1 MKFEL
6 ALLATAAIVISSTPA
21 AAQQAPHADSP
32 TIVEGGAG
40 AGASNADD
48 APPTPGDAKQAHP
61 DEDQAI
67 VVTGVKRSAG
77 DVLGGVSVV
86 DLEQLTH
93 DVRPSIGETL
103 KDQPGVTSSSFGPVA
118 SRPILRGLQ
127 GERVRILVDGI
138 GSLDLSSSDPDHAVA
153 INPLTAQR
161 IEVLRGP
168 SALLFGSSAIGGVV
182 NVIDTRIPRSL
193 PDNPVRIGGLVN
205 YATAANERSAN
216 LSVDVPVGGH
226 WVAHAD
232 GAYSKFDDL
241 HIGGYVLSDALRE
254 QAQASADPEI
264 RSLADL
270 KGNLPNTAG
279 RIDDVAGGL
288 AYVDGD
294 LNLGVSYNHHDARYG
309 VPIRF
314 SLDPNVEPEAPTID
328 AHQDRGDL
336 RAKVPIGG
344 FIKSAE
350 LRGGI
355 SRYRHNEIEA
365 DGEIGSRF
373 ASNGEEVRG
382 ELVQSERRG
391 WGGTTG
397 FQYLHQNARIRGDEK
412 YLPDS
417 ANRQVGLFTL
427 QSVIAGKVRF
437 EGGARVEFSRVRA
450 DEDERIAEL
459 VADIGEDSELGQTP
473 VSRNFTV
480 WSASLGANY
489 EFLPGWRAGLSLSR
503 SGRAPSIDELF
514 SFGPHGGSQ
523 QFLIGNPDLSP
534 ERSTGIEFSVHRT
547 TGPVHVQGSIY
558 YSRFGNFI
566 FQAPT
571 DEMEDGLPLY
581 EYRQSKASY
590 YGFEA
595 QADARFGKA
604 MGIEWAGELVADAV
618 RATISNFGPAPQI
631 PPFRVLGA
639 LTGSRGQVDG
649 RLEVERVSAQH
660 RTAPNETATRGY
672 TLVNASFDYHP
683 FAANPELT
691 LSFQANN
698 LFDVTARRHSSVLK
712 DYAPLS
718 GRDIRL
724 TARVGF

>member
-1 MKFEL
+1 MKFEP

-21 AAQQAPHADSP
+21 AAQQAPQADSP
-32 TIVEGGAG
+32 TVVEGGAD
-40 AGASNADD
+40 AGASNADA
-48 APPTPGDAKQAHP
+48 APPTPGDASRAHP

-103 KDQPGVTSSSFGPVA
+103 KDQPGVTTSSFGPVA

-182 NVIDTRIPRSL
+182 NVIDTRIPRSM
-193 PDNPVRIGGLVN
+193 PDNPVRLGGLVN

-216 LSVDVPVGGH
+216 LSVDVPIGGH

-241 HIGGYVLSDALRE
+241 HIGGHVLADALRA

-264 RSLADL
+264 RALADL
-270 KGNLPNTAG
+270 EGKLPNTGG

-294 LNLGVSYNHHDARYG
+294 LNVGLSYSHHDFRYG

-314 SLDPNVEPEAPTID
+314 SLDPNVEAEAPTID
-328 AHQDRGDL
+328 GNQDRGDL
-336 RAKVPIGG
+336 RVNIPIRGFFKIFEFRGGMAKYHHDELTPQGEVDSSFFTDGR
-344 FIKSAE
+344 E
-350 LRGGI
+350 LRANVVQNERGGW
-355 SRYRHNEIEA
+355 A
-365 DGEIGSRF
+365 
-373 ASNGEEVRG
+373 
-382 ELVQSERRG
+382 
-391 WGGTTG
+391 GTTG
-397 FQYLHQNARIRGDEK
+397 VQYLDTDVRIRGEEK

-417 ANRQVGLFTL
+417 RNRQLGIFTL
-427 QSVIAGKVRF
+427 QSLVRGPIRF
-437 EGGARVEFSRVRA
+437 EGGLRVESSRLRA
-450 DEDERIAEL
+450 AQDEQ
-459 VADIGEDSELGQTP
+459 IGENGGPIGATAIARS
-473 VSRNFTV
+473 FTSI
-480 WSASLGANY
+480 SASLGANY
-489 EFLPGWRAGLSLSR
+489 EFIHGWRAGLSLSH
-503 SGRAPSIDELF
+503 SERAPAIDELF
-514 SFGPHGGSQ
+514 SNGPHGGSQ
-523 QFLIGNPDLSP
+523 QFLIGNPGLGK
-534 ERSTGIEFSVHRT
+534 ERSNAVELSVHRA
-547 TGPVHVQGSIY
+547 TGPVHVQGSVY
-558 YSRFGNFI
+558 YSRFSSFI

-571 DEMEDGLPLY
+571 DEIEDGLPLY
-581 EYRQSKASY
+581 EYRQAQASY

-604 MGIEWAGELVADAV
+604 LGIEWGGELVTDAV
-618 RATISNFGPAPQI
+618 RATIRNFGPAPQI

-672 TLVNASFDYHP
+672 TLVNAAFDYHP

-691 LSFQANN
+691 LSLQANN

-724 TARVGF
+724 SARVGF

>member
-1 MKFEL
+1 MKFEP
-6 ALLATAAIVISSTPA
+6 ALLATAAIIIIATPA
-21 AAQQAPHADSP
+21 AAQPVPHADSP
-32 TIVEGGAG
+32 TVVESGAG
-40 AGASNADD
+40 AGASNADA

-103 KDQPGVTSSSFGPVA
+103 KDQPGVTTSSFGPVA

-182 NVIDTRIPRSL
+182 NVIDTRIPRSM

-241 HIGGYVLSDALRE
+241 HIGGHVLSEALRA
-254 QAQASADPEI
+254 QAQASAAPEI
-264 RSLADL
+264 RALADL
-270 KGNLPNTAG
+270 KGKLPNTAG
-279 RIDDVAGGL
+279 RIDDIAGGL

-294 LNLGVSYNHHDARYG
+294 LNIGASYNHHDARYG

-314 SLDPNVEPEAPTID
+314 SLDPSVEPEAPTID

-336 RAKVPIGG
+336 RAHVPIGG
-344 FIKSAE
+344 FLKSAE

-355 SRYRHNEIEA
+355 SKYRHNEIEA
-365 DGEIGSRF
+365 DGAIGSRF
-373 ASNGEEVRG
+373 ASDGEELRG

-391 WGGTTG
+391 WGGTSG
-397 FQYLHQNARIRGDEK
+397 FQYLHQNARIRGEEK

-427 QSVIAGKVRF
+427 QSVVAGKVRF
-437 EGGARVEFSRVRA
+437 EGGARIEFSHLRA
-450 DEDERIAEL
+450 DEDEGIADL
-459 VADIGEDSELGQTP
+459 VDDAGEDSVLGHTP

-503 SGRAPSIDELF
+503 SARAPAIDELF

-523 QFLIGNPDLSP
+523 QFLVGNPDLRA
-534 ERSTGIEFSVHRT
+534 ERSTGLELSVHRT
-547 TGPVHVQGSIY
+547 TGPLHVQGSVY

-571 DEMEDGLPLY
+571 REIEDGLPRY
-581 EYRQSKASY
+581 EYRQAKARY

-604 MGIEWAGELVADAV
+604 LGIEWGGELVTDAV
-618 RATISNFGPAPQI
+618 RASIRNFGPAPQI

-691 LSFQANN
+691 LSLQANN

-724 TARVGF
+724 SARVGF